1 MLCSGVAVCAQVNF
15 DNIYIPQSVDTTTE
29 HKISIDFRISSA
41 EIDSTYSDNA
51 VNLRRLHDL
60 IREVSENDCM
70 RLDSI
75 HVSGLSSPDGTLE
88 SNRRLSLRRA
98 ISLRDYLLNDCAIPD
113 SVLHFGPTIVAW
125 EQFRDILANS
135 SYAWKD
141 DALRIINRGD
151 SNNSVDHN
159 RRMNRLKR
167 LAGGSAWRTLCQE
180 VFPKLRTSYIVT
192 AIIEIERPAPTPN
205 MEELVPTNTV
215 APTDSLVVVEEVVE
229 EIAVPDTAASDT
241 SIEVHPEESFKPQ
254 LAFKTDL
261 AYLALTVAN
270 LGAEFAWGKHWS
282 VDLPLVFSPYTVA
295 RDWRMRFYVIQPELR
310 YWLKRPLKGHFF
322 GVHLHTGYYNISFD
336 KDNRYQDDELFF
348 GAGLS
353 YGYAVNFNR
362 HWGMEFTLGV
372 GYLHTKYDVYYNVHN
387 GAMYRENVPYNY
399 FGITKLGINLVYRF
413 DIGGKGV
420 KR

>member
-1 MLCSGVAVCAQVNF
+1 MLCSWIAVCAQT
-15 DNIYIPQSVDTTTE
+15 QSDYNPSLQSIDTTAE
-29 HKISIDFRISSA
+29 RKISIDFRINSF

-60 IREVSENDCM
+60 LHEVRCNEYM
-70 RLDSI
+70 RLDSV
-75 HVSGLSSPDGTLE
+75 HVSGLSSPDGSLE
-88 SNRRLSLRRA
+88 SNRRLSLQRA
-98 ISLRDYLLNDCAIPD
+98 VSLRNYLLNDCALPD
-113 SVLHFGPTIVAW
+113 SILHFGPTVVAW
-125 EQFRDILANS
+125 EQFKDYIANS

-167 LAGGSAWRTLCQE
+167 LAGGSAWRTLCRE

-192 AIIEIERPAPTPN
+192 AVIEIERPSQIPAIKEILPID
-205 MEELVPTNTV
+205 TV
-215 APTDSLVVVEEVVE
+215 AAVEFKEFTEEVVTE
-229 EIAVPDTAASDT
+229 PDTAVPDTMPTAQQ
-241 SIEVHPEESFKPQ
+241 EEYFKPQ

-282 VDLPLVFSPYTVA
+282 VDLPLVFSPYTVT

-322 GVHLHTGYYNISFD
+322 GVHLHTGYYNISFNNCD
-336 KDNRYQDDELFF
+336 RYQDDELFF

-413 DIGGKGV
+413 DLGRKGV